1 MEFLEKNSTRSF
13 RLLFIY
19 SNICDK
25 DHYDDPQIRLA
36 EVLLIQA
43 PSKTDSLLAFR
54 MTMLKLWNYSIPKE
68 LAYRI
73 NWERLDSGCTN
84 IKVSI
89 PSTTTKNL

>member
-68 LAYRI
+68 LAT
-73 NWERLDSGCTN
+73 G
-84 IKVSI
+84 KVRFRMY
-89 PSTTTKNL
+89 KNKGFYSLNYN